1 MVLRVINYRMA
12 QTSIGNAINNAMH
25 ISQHQC
31 DVRLLVCNND
41 ETVKIFSL
49 PNLEHIT
56 SVNLH
61 VAVNGLSVSP
71 DGTKMVAVGDTNQ
84 AFLYSIQG
92 TSYRL
97 VASLPT
103 INDAGFS
110 CSWDSASEKFAVAC
124 QDGYACVWD
133 VRSLNKKLAVI
144 ESTQR
149 SQKGAARCIK
159 FSKSNSMDLLAFSEH
174 VSVVNI
180 VDARTFSFRQTI
192 RVAPSNTDLHISG
205 LAFSPDSKSLTVGL
219 EQHLLE
225 FDVDTASRRS
235 FAVGKVV

>member
-1 MVLRVINYRMA
+1 MA

-25 ISQHQC
+25 ISQHRSEM
-31 DVRLLVCNND
+31 RLLVCNND

-49 PNLEHIT
+49 PTLEHVT
-56 SVNLH
+56 SINLH

-92 TSYRL
+92 TNYRL
-97 VASLPT
+97 VSALPT
-103 INDAGFS
+103 VNDAGFS
-110 CSWDSASEKFAVAC
+110 CAWDTASEKFAVAC

-133 VRSLNKKLAVI
+133 VRSLSHKLALI

-159 FSKSNSMDLLAFSEH
+159 FTRSNSMDLLAFSEH
-174 VSVVNI
+174 VSVVNV
-180 VDARTFSFRQTI
+180 VDSRTFSCRQAI
-192 RVAPSNTDLHISG
+192 RVAPANTDLHISG
-205 LAFSPDSKSLTVGL
+205 LAFSPDSKSLLVGL
-219 EQHLLE
+219 ELYLLE

-235 FAVGKVV
+235 FAIGNVI